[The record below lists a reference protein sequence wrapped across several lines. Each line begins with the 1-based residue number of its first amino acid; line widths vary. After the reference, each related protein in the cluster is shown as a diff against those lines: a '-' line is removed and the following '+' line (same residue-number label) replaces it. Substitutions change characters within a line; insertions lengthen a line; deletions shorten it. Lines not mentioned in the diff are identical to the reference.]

1 MAIIGNIP
9 YFQTNPNI
17 HWIQMNPMRLDALP
31 DLSRWYCAVVP
42 PLGHSTSSTLRCGP
56 GDGSTQPANH
66 RFFPRSIDQPYGCN
80 HGKNPWII
88 SIYSI
93 SSSSLFSWAIA
104 FGKGGPKFVSSDLGD
119 SLEIENIN
127 PSQPKQKSKWN
138 SSTSHLPPNGFGK
151 S

>member
-1 MAIIGNIP
+1 
-9 YFQTNPNI
+9 
-17 HWIQMNPMRLDALP
+17 MNPMRLDALP
-31 DLSRWYCAVVP
+31 DLSRWHCAVVP
-42 PLGHSTSSTLRCGP
+42 PLGHSTPSTLRCGP

-66 RFFPRSIDQPYGCN
+66 RFFPRSFDQTYGCN

-119 SLEIENIN
+119 SLGIEY
-127 PSQPKQKSKWN
+127 QPLPTETKIRVEFHYVA
-138 SSTSHLPPNGFGK
+138 SSTKWFWQKLNRVPKKSSGQKPLSFHL
-151 S
+151 